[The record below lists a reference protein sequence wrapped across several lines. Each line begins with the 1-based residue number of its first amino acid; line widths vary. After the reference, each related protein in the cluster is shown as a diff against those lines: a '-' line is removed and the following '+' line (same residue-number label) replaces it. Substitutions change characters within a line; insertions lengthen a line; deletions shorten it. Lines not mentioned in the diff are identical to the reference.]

1 MTKIKKRIKVYST
14 HHLQTMIYRL
24 LLVKMF
30 SFHHSTGPQVDSLFR
45 GQNSNKKILVIFFVL
60 NVFKVYYFIG
70 AMKLSTAETINAVSN
85 KTQEESDA
93 MAESMATK
101 FGAVQLLG
109 VFIAP
114 INGYIID
121 NSKFL
126 IYRTGN
132 QEIST
137 ETCSSVTF
145 PSITVFG
152 LQGSP

>member
-1 MTKIKKRIKVYST
+1 
-14 HHLQTMIYRL
+14 
-24 LLVKMF
+24 
-30 SFHHSTGPQVDSLFR
+30 
-45 GQNSNKKILVIFFVL
+45 
-60 NVFKVYYFIG
+60 
-70 AMKLSTAETINAVSN
+70 MKLSTAETINAVSN

-126 IYRTGN
+126 IYRTGD
-132 QEIST
+132 QEISSEISL
-137 ETCSSVTF
+137 ETCSSFTF
-145 PSITVFG
+145 PSIIVFE
-152 LQGSP
+152 LQGLP